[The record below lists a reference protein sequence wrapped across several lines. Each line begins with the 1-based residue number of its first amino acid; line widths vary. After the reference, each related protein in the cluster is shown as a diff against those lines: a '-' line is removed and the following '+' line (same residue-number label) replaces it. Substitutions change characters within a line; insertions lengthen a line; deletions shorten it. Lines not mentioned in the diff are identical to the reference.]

1 LRKVTL
7 YTKAGCHLCEDAL
20 AALQRL
26 RAEIPFEI
34 CARDIEQDEAL
45 LRAYFERIPV
55 IALDGVDLC
64 DHFLD
69 EDAVRQALLTT
80 RA

>member
-1 LRKVTL
+1 LSEVTL

-20 AALQRL
+20 AVLQRL

-34 CARDIEQDEAL
+34 RARDIEQDEAL

-55 IALDGVDLC
+55 IALDGVELC

-69 EDAVRQALLTT
+69 EDAVRQALLAK